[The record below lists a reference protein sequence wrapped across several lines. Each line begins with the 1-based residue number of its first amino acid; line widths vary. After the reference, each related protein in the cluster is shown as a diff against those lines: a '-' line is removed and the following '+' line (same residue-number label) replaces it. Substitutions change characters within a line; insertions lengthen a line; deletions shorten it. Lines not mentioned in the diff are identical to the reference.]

1 MVLKI
6 LWSKSS
12 EKEFIK
18 TLIFW
23 IEYNKSNSY
32 SIKLFQEIENTLKLV
47 SEFPDLGLK
56 SNYKNNRVIIT
67 SKFKLI
73 YEANKKEIKI
83 KRFFDCRRNP
93 KNINKF

>member
-1 MVLKI
+1 MALKI

-23 IEYNKSNSY
+23 IEHNKSNSY

-47 SEFPDLGLK
+47 SEYPDL
-56 SNYKNNRVIIT
+56 
-67 SKFKLI
+67 
-73 YEANKKEIKI
+73 
-83 KRFFDCRRNP
+83 
-93 KNINKF
+93 